1 MSSVNNLTKEPTSTP
16 PQAYRSPPPIPNS
29 HPPNDPPTSNKDSPT
44 SVLASMPP
52 QAPARTNIKTSSVSS
67 RNQLTDVDSGGGSN
81 SRSQVL
87 SGRGE
92 LGVAFGNSTTSPLN
106 SASVSSSSGIGTN
119 QHNAKDTSPVNQ
131 NHENATDAV
140 KRLVYKTVM
149 MGSIPSLNMNSNN
162 GGNNQIGVN
171 NAAQNESEPLETTNY
186 KNTPVILYI
195 RFRFYTSPD

>member
-16 PQAYRSPPPIPNS
+16 QQAYRSPPPIPNS
-29 HPPNDPPTSNKDSPT
+29 HPPNDSTNNSPT

-67 RNQLTDVDSGGGSN
+67 RNQLTDVDSGSGS

-92 LGVAFGNSTTSPLN
+92 LGVASSSLGNSTTSPLN
-106 SASVSSSSGIGTN
+106 SGSVSSSGIGTN
-119 QHNAKDTSPVNQ
+119 QNNAKDTSPVNQ

-149 MGSIPSLNMNSNN
+149 MGSIPSLNMNNN
-162 GGNNQIGVN
+162 GGNNQSGVSN
-171 NAAQNESEPLETTNY
+171 VAQNESEPLETTNY
-186 KNTPVILYI
+186 KNTPVILYSI
-195 RFRFYTSPD
+195 